1 MHDISDSLE
10 GDADDICKIRQWQEQ
25 LSDFKSEL
33 AEIRNSLLSMDL
45 EDYDGL
51 NKQQSEVENSIFNVS
66 LKAKRLLESR
76 SAAADSKGIKL
87 PKLEIPTFNGDIL
100 IAGEPFGSSFA
111 YRCMIAPT
119 SDSEKLVY
127 LQSALKGG
135 SAKQAIEGLSRS
147 GEYYVEA
154 VECLRSRYDRPRLIH
169 QAHVKMILESPP
181 LKERS
186 GNELRCLHDNV
197 QQHLHALKAMD

>member
-1 MHDISDSLE
+1 MTHHLALVEILTKDEDLAAEQEILDIHDERATELEVEIQHLISACSSSLGSNTRKVITRKLTRLYRGVHDISDSLE

-33 AEIRNSLLSMDL
+33 ADSLLSMDL

-76 SAAADSKGIKL
+76 SAAADSKGINLKFPL
-87 PKLEIPTFNGDIL
+87 SMVTFL
-100 IAGEPFGSSFA
+100 AGEPFGSSFA

-119 SDSEKLVY
+119 SLTR
-127 LQSALKGG
+127 
-135 SAKQAIEGLSRS
+135 RS
-147 GEYYVEA
+147 WFISKV
-154 VECLRSRYDRPRLIH
+154 P
-169 QAHVKMILESPP
+169 
-181 LKERS
+181 
-186 GNELRCLHDNV
+186 
-197 QQHLHALKAMD
+197 

>member
-1 MHDISDSLE
+1 MLT
-10 GDADDICKIRQWQEQ
+10 DICKIRQWQEQ

-76 SAAADSKGIKL
+76 SAAADSRESSYLI
-87 PKLEIPTFNGDIL
+87 EIPTFNGDIL
-100 IAGEPFGSSFA
+100 SWRTFWEQFCVSVHD
-111 YRCMIAPT
+111 RT
-119 SDSEKLVY
+119 NLSDSEKLVY

-169 QAHVKMILESPP
+169 QAHVKVST
-181 LKERS
+181 S
-186 GNELRCLHDNV
+186 QGG
-197 QQHLHALKAMD
+197 

>member
-1 MHDISDSLE
+1 MITRKLTRLYRGVHDISDSLE
-10 GDADDICKIRQWQEQ
+10 GDADDICKIRHWQEQ

-51 NKQQSEVENSIFNVS
+51 NKQQSEVENRIFNVS

-100 IAGEPFGSSFA
+100 SWLTFWEQFCVSVHD
-111 YRCMIAPT
+111 RT
-119 SDSEKLVY
+119 NLSDSVVV
-127 LQSALKGG
+127 G
-135 SAKQAIEGLSRS
+135 
-147 GEYYVEA
+147 
-154 VECLRSRYDRPRLIH
+154 
-169 QAHVKMILESPP
+169 
-181 LKERS
+181 
-186 GNELRCLHDNV
+186 
-197 QQHLHALKAMD
+197 